1 MFTLTHTA
9 SQAIIQPVAHIGGTR
24 LASRISAALTALKR
38 FFCAKNS
45 APHYVGLGGT
55 VARLAGALPV
65 RQFHPDRLS
74 IIGVILS
81 RDLNPILKC
90 AIMNTTNPMGKFAQN
105 PQTKTVSQFN
115 VFLHRQLIA
124 QGVSDSL
131 ALKIKSRYP
140 ATIVKFTGFAG
151 GAL

>member
-9 SQAIIQPVAHIGGTR
+9 PHDIINLLPHCSTILAYRIEAAQTAI
-24 LASRISAALTALKR
+24 KR
-38 FFCAKNS
+38 FFCAQNS
-45 APHYVGLGGT
+45 SVSRYDRLSGA
-55 VARLAGALPV
+55 VARLAGASPV
-65 RQFHPDRLS
+65 RQLHSDCLQM
-74 IIGVILS
+74 IGVIL
-81 RDLNPILKC
+81 RWVYNLFRE
-90 AIMNTTNPMGKFAQN
+90 AIMNTSTQMGKSAQH

-115 VFLHRQLIA
+115 IFLHRQLIA

-151 GAL
+151 GVL